1 MDFLFAPLELVK
13 KQIIEARA
21 NNGNIDT
28 AGLEAAKELAADL
41 ASEARMAKAN
51 KVTGMVIEAAKKI
64 EADYKESELQTRL
77 NEINKKIV
85 EGIDESQIEQM
96 RADLKSAESQ
106 MMQSIFYGIQQQI
119 KKEKDT

>member
-1 MDFLFAPLELVK
+1 
-13 KQIIEARA
+13 
-21 NNGNIDT
+21 
-28 AGLEAAKELAADL
+28 
-41 ASEARMAKAN
+41 MAKAN

-96 RADLKSAESQ
+96 RADLKSAESP
-106 MMQSIFYGIQQQI
+106 
-119 KKEKDT
+119 K